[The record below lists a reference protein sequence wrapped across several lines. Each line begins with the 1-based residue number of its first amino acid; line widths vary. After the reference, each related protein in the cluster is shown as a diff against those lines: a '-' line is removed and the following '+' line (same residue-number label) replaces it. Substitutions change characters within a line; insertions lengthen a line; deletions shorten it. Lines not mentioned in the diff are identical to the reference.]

1 MPARLAELGAKYPR
15 SLALRSA
22 LVQWHV
28 GRREFADAGKV
39 AQQTMETFPNDPE
52 SARVTATVYR
62 AAGQWER
69 AAAAA
74 TKWRERDPQNPAS
87 ADLMLADIRLSQGDP
102 AAALRVLA
110 PYTQPLVA
118 SRSNMAVAT
127 IYLRA
132 QTQLGKEADAKAF
145 LQPLMSRPEDGK
157 LWRAVW
163 MELAGSDIRNV
174 VTAADWLRQIQPP
187 IASGPDAGEK
197 IDLAR
202 AWYTLA
208 GRNRAALDE
217 GALDEATKLLD
228 PIVREPSAP
237 VTAVLL
243 RGAVADR
250 GGDVKTAE
258 DCYRRGLVAS
268 PDQPDALNNLAYL
281 VLLRGGD
288 LEEALKLITRAVELA
303 PGTSNFYDTLARV
316 QVKRGDRA
324 AAISSFERAL
334 KLEPNNLEAL
344 IGMATTLCDTG
355 KRDAAVGLLAQIDT
369 IMKNKPAMSP
379 QTRKELD
386 ALRATMKASL

>member
-1 MPARLAELGAKYPR
+1 M
-15 SLALRSA
+15 
-22 LVQWHV
+22 
-28 GRREFADAGKV
+28 D
-39 AQQTMETFPNDPE
+39 TFPNDPE

-62 AAGQWER
+62 AGGNWEQ
-69 AAAAA
+69 AASAAQ
-74 TKWRERDPQNPAS
+74 KWRERDPKNPAA

-102 AAALRVLA
+102 AAALKVLA

-118 SRSNMAVAT
+118 SRGQMAVAT

-132 QTQLGKEADAKAF
+132 QAQLGKEADAKAF
-145 LQPLMSRPEDGK
+145 LQPLLSRAADGK
-157 LWRAVW
+157 AWRSVW
-163 MELAGSDIRNV
+163 MQLAGSDIKNV
-174 VTAADWLRQIQPP
+174 VTAADWLREIQPP
-187 IASGPDAGEK
+187 VASANDANEK
-197 IDLAR
+197 IELAR

-217 GALDEATKLLD
+217 GALDEAVKLLD
-228 PIVREPSAP
+228 PIVREASTP

-250 GGDVKTAE
+250 SGDVKTAE
-258 DCYRRGLVAS
+258 DCYRRGLIAA

-288 LEEALKLITRAVELA
+288 LDEALKLITRAVELA
-303 PGTSNFYDTLARV
+303 PGTSSFYDTLARV
-316 QVKRGDRA
+316 QMKRGDSA
-324 AAISSFERAL
+324 AGLASFEKAL